1 MQLQA
6 HPYSIPFLI
15 ATLVSAFFAAT
26 LWPRRTAPG
35 AISLFVHMFGLVV
48 WSGASAA
55 MWLST
60 SLRMQFF
67 WMKFSTFGLLLVPAT
82 FLVFSM
88 QVSLNEHRVTRPLL
102 LLLSI
107 EPLVGTLAVWT
118 NDFHHL
124 VYGQMQSWS
133 TYGLAELK
141 WSPGPLVWVEAVY
154 CYSLF
159 FLGIWYL
166 SRSIKLG
173 GFLLREQVQLVLLG
187 ALISLSADI
196 GYLIPILSSKIGLN
210 AAPIAYTVAGVI
222 YFYAIYR
229 TKLLDLIP
237 VAHSTLIKSMTDAVV
252 VLDVQD
258 RIVEMN
264 PAAGNYLGV
273 IPDDVVGRRA
283 REILLGWR
291 EITQPFWNQPEVRTE
306 IIVAQDIPRYID
318 LNITPL
324 TDSRNRTTGRM
335 LVFRDITSRKR
346 SESILKD
353 SNKRLNEQLD
363 EIRTLRDQLREQATR
378 DPLTNL
384 YNRRYLE
391 EMLAQELAR
400 AARENYPVC
409 VIMMDI
415 DRFKRVNDTCGHKI
429 GDDVLLSLSTLI
441 IRHIRG
447 FDAACRY
454 GGEEFVIVMPKLS
467 IETAHERAEF
477 LRKQF
482 ANMPLPCADMKSFPT
497 LSIGLASYPS
507 DGEDSETL
515 LNAADQA
522 LYAAKNS
529 GRNRVVVYSELAE
542 KRESSNGK
550 TSK

>member
-1 MQLQA
+1 MHLQP
-6 HPYSIPFLI
+6 HPYSVPFLI
-15 ATLVSAFFAAT
+15 AALVSAFFAAT

-35 AISLFVHMFGLVV
+35 AISLFIHMLGLAI
-48 WSGASAA
+48 WSGANAA

-60 SLRMQFF
+60 SLRVQLF
-67 WMKFSTFGLLLVPAT
+67 WLNLSALGILLTPAT
-82 FLVFSM
+82 FLVFSL
-88 QVSLNEHRVTRPLL
+88 QVSHHERLLTRRLMFFL
-102 LLLSI
+102 II
-107 EPLVGTLAVWT
+107 EPLIGLCLVWT
-118 NDFHHL
+118 NNLHHL
-124 VYGQMQSWS
+124 VYSPPQFWK
-133 TYGLAELK
+133 TNGLAELH
-141 WSPGPLVWVEAVY
+141 WSPGPFIAVDAA
-154 CYSLF
+154 YSYILIAA
-159 FLGIWYL
+159 GIWFL
-166 SRSIKLG
+166 ARSLNQG
-173 GFLLREQVQLVLLG
+173 GHLMQSQLKIVLLG
-187 ALISLSADI
+187 ACFSLCADAVS
-196 GYLIPILSSKIGLN
+196 LLPILSSEDGFDT
-210 AAPIAYTVAGVI
+210 APIAYTVAGVI

-237 VAHSTLIKSMTDAVV
+237 VAHSILIKSMTDGVV
-252 VLDVQD
+252 VLDLQD

-264 PAAGNYLGV
+264 PAAGHFLGV
-273 IPDDVVGRRA
+273 IPDDVAGRRA
-283 REILLGWR
+283 REILRGWR
-291 EITQPFWNQPEVRTE
+291 EITQPFWDQPKVRTE
-306 IIVAQDIPRYID
+306 IIIAQDIPRYID

-324 TDSRNRTTGRM
+324 MDAKKRTTGRM

-353 SNKRLNEQLD
+353 SNKQLNEQLD

-415 DRFKRVNDTCGHKI
+415 DRFKRVNDSCGHKI
-429 GDDVLLSLSTLI
+429 GDDVLLSLSALI

-454 GGEEFVIVMPKLS
+454 GGEEFVIVMPKLPV
-467 IETAHERAEF
+467 ETARERAEF
-477 LRKQF
+477 LRKEF

-497 LSIGLASYPS
+497 LSIGLASYPFN
-507 DGEDSETL
+507 GEDSETL